1 MRTIFVSILGIFFL
15 CFTAQLTVAQDQ
27 KAIKILND
35 SKSKMEG
42 MADFTANFKYSVK
55 AATRNAATKTGK
67 IKYKKGKFRI
77 TLPDQ
82 EMICDKRKIW
92 VYMKKDNEVNVSPYD
107 KDSGIDIEQIFK
119 TYQNSAKARY
129 TGEESIGA
137 IACHKIEIATTDK
150 KLDYNQVKLWI
161 NTKTNFL
168 EKATLVDRRQT
179 ATTYEFSNVKTN
191 NGFTDKEFEF
201 NTAKYPGVKVYD
213 ESN

>member
-1 MRTIFVSILGIFFL
+1 
-15 CFTAQLTVAQDQ
+15 
-27 KAIKILND
+27 
-35 SKSKMEG
+35 
-42 MADFTANFKYSVK
+42 
-55 AATRNAATKTGK
+55 
-67 IKYKKGKFRI
+67 
-77 TLPDQ
+77 
-82 EMICDKRKIW
+82 
-92 VYMKKDNEVNVSPYD
+92 MKKDNEVNVSPYD

-129 TGEESIGA
+129 AGEENVGA

-179 ATTYEFSNVKTN
+179 STTYEFSNVKTN